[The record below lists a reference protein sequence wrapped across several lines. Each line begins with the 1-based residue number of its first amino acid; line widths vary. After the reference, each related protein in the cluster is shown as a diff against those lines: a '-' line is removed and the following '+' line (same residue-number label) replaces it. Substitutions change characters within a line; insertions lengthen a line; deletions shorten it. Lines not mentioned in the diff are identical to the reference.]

1 MIESNSLAG
10 SGLAPDARM
19 DRASFGGRQMID
31 GLGKAIGVVAC
42 IVLFLMMLLST
53 IDVIGRN
60 FFGAP
65 ILGASELVEL
75 AMVITVFLIYPR
87 VAYRNV
93 HVSVDLFDP
102 FMNDIVRRMQSV
114 VANLLGA
121 FMFGLISWRLA
132 IFGVR
137 AAEFRDVSGSLQVPM
152 SYVYWFMAIMSA
164 VTAISFLLNMRS
176 AFRRGPFSPTPASQ
190 EHN

>member
-1 MIESNSLAG
+1 MV
-10 SGLAPDARM
+10 
-19 DRASFGGRQMID
+19 DR
-31 GLGKAIGVVAC
+31 LGKAIGVIAS
-42 IVLFLMMLLST
+42 IVLFLMMMLST

-60 FFGAP
+60 FLDAP

-75 AMVITVFLIYPR
+75 AMVIMVFLIYPR
-87 VAYRNV
+87 AAYRNA

-102 FMNDIVRRMQSV
+102 FMNDIVRRLQSV

-132 IFGVR
+132 IFGVH
-137 AAEFRDVSGSLQVPM
+137 AAEFRDVTGTLQVPM

-164 VTAISFLLNMRS
+164 VTAISFLLNIRS
-176 AFRRGPFSPTPASQ
+176 AFPRRPFSSTPASQ
-190 EHN
+190 GHK